1 MRTVTGPCIEESN
14 CNWELATL
22 CAFNGT
28 TTAKSVAFLAC
39 MDESQA
45 SNGAALDAAKSCAT
59 KGSLDDAAIVSCYN
73 GSEGQ
78 DLLAV
83 ASKLWNKQFPARAT
97 VPHTFVGGSN
107 VNADYSSL
115 KTALCTAGSKASVC
129 NGLNVTSCS
138 V

>member
-97 VPHTFVGGSN
+97 VRLLARGGWGG
-107 VNADYSSL
+107 
-115 KTALCTAGSKASVC
+115 AL
-129 NGLNVTSCS
+129 
-138 V
+138 